1 MCVCVCVYT
10 MKYYGTMKKNE
21 MLLFAATW
29 IQLEIIILSEVC
41 KKKTNTLSY
50 HLHLESK
57 IWRKWTYLWNRN
69 RIRGLEDKLVGIGS
83 LGSAAASYYI

>member
-1 MCVCVCVYT
+1 MDKEDVVYICVCVCVCVYT

-57 IWRKWTYLWNRN
+57 I
-69 RIRGLEDKLVGIGS
+69 
-83 LGSAAASYYI
+83 